1 MLDLLVHI
9 TVQVLNFLQNP
20 EFHSNDNMYKLCK
33 LVDVD
38 DWKKKIV
45 RRKILFI
52 FDVPSASS
60 NCDASLPHEDKAALA
75 PKNV

>member
-38 DWKKKIV
+38 DWEKNCKKEN
-45 RRKILFI
+45 FI
-52 FDVPSASS
+52 Y
-60 NCDASLPHEDKAALA
+60 L
-75 PKNV
+75 